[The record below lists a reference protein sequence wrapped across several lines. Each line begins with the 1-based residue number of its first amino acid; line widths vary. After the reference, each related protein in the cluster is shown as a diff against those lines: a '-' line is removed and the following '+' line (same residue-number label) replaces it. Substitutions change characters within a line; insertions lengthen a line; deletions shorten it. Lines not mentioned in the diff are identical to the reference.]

1 LTQLTFDLR
10 YEAKITQQ
18 KEKYNK
24 SRSSRPNNSMLN
36 DENKKKNK
44 LEKTL
49 KKIEL
54 KPGSLSKLVDRVMRL
69 ILPCKKHTWKNH
81 KEKFQTIKK

>member
-1 LTQLTFDLR
+1 MLTQLTFDLR
-10 YEAKITQQ
+10 YEARITQQ
-18 KEKYNK
+18 KGKYNK

-36 DENKKKNK
+36 DENEKKK

-54 KPGSLSKLVDRVMRL
+54 KPGSLSKLVDWVMRL
-69 ILPCKKHTWKNH
+69 ILPCKKDT
-81 KEKFQTIKK
+81 

>member
-1 LTQLTFDLR
+1 MKT
-10 YEAKITQQ
+10 
-18 KEKYNK
+18 
-24 SRSSRPNNSMLN
+24 
-36 DENKKKNK
+36 KKKNK

-54 KPGSLSKLVDRVMRL
+54 KPGSLSKLVDWVMRL